1 MNKKSI
7 ISTAIVIVVLAL
19 LAWPK
24 LKPNAQQQGGAAAQQ
39 KKGGPIKVTTQVVKT
54 QAIDHVVQTT
64 GNVLATEEVVLYPE
78 MQGRVVSILFTEGS
92 TVQKGALLVK
102 LNDADIQAQ
111 LKKAL
116 ATQQLKLETEKR
128 NKQLLQKGAISQEAY
143 DIAYNELSSINADID
158 LLKEQLRKTE
168 IRAPFAGKIGLRNI
182 SVGSVINSSTRIAA
196 LQNISEVK
204 LEFSVPEKYASA
216 VKVGTTVSFKVDGQS
231 TPFNAKVYAIEPKVD
246 DATRNVIMR
255 AVCANPQQR
264 LLPGA
269 FATVDVQVG
278 NNGDAIM
285 VPTQAIIPILK
296 GQKVFVMVGDS
307 AVEHKVKTGVRQD
320 KLIEVTEG
328 LKAGDEVITDGVMY
342 LKAGAKVR
350 K

>member
-1 MNKKSI
+1 MNKKNI
-7 ISTAIVIVVLAL
+7 LYIAIGVIVIGL

-24 LKPNAQQQGGAAAQQ
+24 LKPNAQQANAAAP
-39 KKGGPIKVTTQVVKT
+39 KKGGAIKVITQVVQT
-54 QAIDHVVQTT
+54 QSINHVVQTT
-64 GNVLATEEVVLYPE
+64 GNILATEEVILYPE
-78 MQGRVVSILFTEGS
+78 TQGRVVKILFTEGS
-92 TVQKGALLVK
+92 TVSKGALLVK

-128 NKQLLQKGAISQEAY
+128 NKALLQKGAISQEAY
-143 DIAYNELSSINADID
+143 DIAFNDLSSINADID
-158 LLKEQLRKTE
+158 LLKEQIRKTE
-168 IRAPFAGKIGLRNI
+168 IRAPFSGKIGLRSI
-182 SVGSVINSSTRIAA
+182 SEGSVINSSTRIAA

-216 VKVGTTVSFKVDGQS
+216 VKEGTQISFHVDGQS
-231 TPFNAKVYAIEPKVD
+231 KAFNAKVYAIEPKVD

-255 AVCANPQQR
+255 AICANPQQS

-278 NNGDAIM
+278 NNGNAIM
-285 VPTQAIIPILK
+285 IPTQAIIPILK

-307 AVEHKVKTGVRQD
+307 AVEHKVKTGVRKD
-320 KLIEVTEG
+320 KLIEITEG
-328 LKAGDEVITDGVMY
+328 LSNGDEVITDGVMY